1 MDTTDAGEG
10 NLEVIIKDGYDTLK
24 AQLLKRERRIFLIGF
39 FCDRNMKHE
48 VNVVFNEIQIDSNFI
63 YIFFLFMFIHPYIF
77 IYNYIYTNETHSADE
92 LILK

>member
-24 AQLLKRERRIFLIGF
+24 AQLLKRERRLFLIGF

-48 VNVVFNEIQIDSNFI
+48 VNVVFNEIQIDSNAIFKLKI
-63 YIFFLFMFIHPYIF
+63 YLFL
-77 IYNYIYTNETHSADE
+77 
-92 LILK
+92 

>member
-48 VNVVFNEIQIDSNFI
+48 VNVVFNEIQIDSINNYFQ
-63 YIFFLFMFIHPYIF
+63 FMFVQMKYF
-77 IYNYIYTNETHSADE
+77 S
-92 LILK
+92 L

>member
-1 MDTTDAGEG
+1 VDTTDAGEG

-48 VNVVFNEIQIDSNFI
+48 VNVVFNEIQIDSINNYFQ
-63 YIFFLFMFIHPYIF
+63 FMFVQMKYF
-77 IYNYIYTNETHSADE
+77 S
-92 LILK
+92 L

>member
-48 VNVVFNEIQIDSNFI
+48 VNVVFNEIQIDTINNYFQ
-63 YIFFLFMFIHPYIF
+63 FMFVQMKYF
-77 IYNYIYTNETHSADE
+77 S
-92 LILK
+92 L